1 MKIVKYFFNKTI
13 LINYLIQ
20 IILPFIFIMVVTFG
34 YSYENI
40 QSILLKYNTANSFG
54 IGGVI
59 FSKARFEE
67 IMYESLLTILIIKF
81 FFVLLYV
88 KIIGEDKKRALIV
101 FSIMTSLIGAYLGYE
116 ILVLLF
122 RKPVDLESLLS

>member
-40 QSILLKYNTANSFG
+40 QSILLKYNTANSFW
-54 IGGVI
+54 IWGVI
-59 FSKARFEE
+59 FSRARFEE
-67 IMYESLLTILIIKF
+67 IMYESLFTILIIKF

-88 KIIGEDKKRALIV
+88 KIIWEDKKRALIV
-101 FSIMTSLIGAYLGYE
+101 FSIMTSLIWAYLWYE